1 MLVSRPE
8 IFCWIL
14 DGRRS
19 RSAWFEVGGT
29 CRSWAKR
36 STSAG
41 RSRRTSS
48 SSRALRSPRAGA
60 AREGVG
66 QPDQHADVG
75 PGDQLV
81 ADLGGDRGQALV
93 AGEVGVV
100 NQPAQR
106 VGDLDRPHRVGVDLR
121 GVVQVSQQMR
131 GAQSCTITDPDRS
144 ATTKA
149 LNVVRDRSPSR

>member
-29 CRSWAKR
+29 RRSWAKR

-48 SSRALRSPRAGA
+48 SSRALRSPGRVSAE
-60 AREGVG
+60 EGVG
-66 QPDQHADVG
+66 QPDQHPVTEPAQ
-75 PGDQLV
+75 QLV
-81 ADLGGDRGQALV
+81 ADVIGDRGQGV
-93 AGEVGVV
+93 FAGAVGFTD
-100 NQPAQR
+100 QR
-106 VGDLDRPHRVGVDLR
+106 
-121 GVVQVSQQMR
+121 
-131 GAQSCTITDPDRS
+131 A
-144 ATTKA
+144 
-149 LNVVRDRSPSR
+149 